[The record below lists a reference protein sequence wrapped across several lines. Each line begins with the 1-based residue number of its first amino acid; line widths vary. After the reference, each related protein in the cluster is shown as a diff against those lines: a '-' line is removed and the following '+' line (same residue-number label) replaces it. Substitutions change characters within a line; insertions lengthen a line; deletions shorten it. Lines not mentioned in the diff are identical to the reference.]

1 MARRRWRDLSERSR
15 RLIVVAGVLEG
26 ILKIAALVDLK
37 RRPAAEIR
45 GSKRAWA
52 SAVVLVNSL
61 GAVPVA
67 YFLLGR
73 RKSGGH

>member
-1 MARRRWRDLSERSR
+1 MVKKRWNELSERSR
-15 RLIVVAGVLEG
+15 KLIVAAAVGETL
-26 ILKIAALVDLK
+26 LKAAALVDLK

-52 SAVVLVNSL
+52 TTVVLVNSL

-67 YFLLGR
+67 YFLFGR
-73 RKSGGH
+73 RKPTTD